1 VEPHWFFIK
10 VRGLQLGFLRPL
22 SSLKCQIL
30 FDKEVSFTIVHIR
43 GPALVYRALVMI
55 NHIHTVLG
63 WGGSLW
69 LFAKLRV
76 H

>member
-1 VEPHWFFIK
+1 MEPHWFFIK

-22 SSLKCQIL
+22 SRLKCQIL
-30 FDKEVSFTIVHIR
+30 LDKEVSVTIVHIH

-55 NHIHTVLG
+55 DHILTVLG
-63 WGGSLW
+63 GALW